1 MEKILGVCVLMERW
15 TAFVDKREESI
26 KNKIKIKS
34 FQRSTGMREGE
45 FGALQKFWIKTL
57 DNLFEF

>member
-15 TAFVDKREESI
+15 TTFVDKREESI

-34 FQRSTGMREGE
+34 FWRSTGMREGE
-45 FGALQKFWIKTL
+45 FGAL
-57 DNLFEF
+57 